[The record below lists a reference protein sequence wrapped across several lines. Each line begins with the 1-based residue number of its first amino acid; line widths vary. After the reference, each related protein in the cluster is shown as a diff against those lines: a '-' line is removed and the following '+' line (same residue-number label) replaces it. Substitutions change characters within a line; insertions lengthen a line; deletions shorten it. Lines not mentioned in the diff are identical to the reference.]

1 MPTKVQA
8 KAAVDQAATDAK
20 ADIDNIL
27 PSGVNISDGAI
38 SFGPERYTIQL
49 NAGGNAA
56 TAASWFNSVVTNLTN
71 ASRTPTVSL
80 LQRRGTDSPKGY
92 IVTETK
98 VTITILNF

>member
-1 MPTKVQA
+1 MPTKLQA

-27 PSGVNISDGAI
+27 PVGVNISDGAI

-56 TAASWFNSVVTNLTN
+56 TALSWFNSIVTALTN
-71 ASRTPTVSL
+71 AGRTPTVSL

-92 IVTETK
+92 IVTEAK
-98 VTITILNF
+98 VTITITNF